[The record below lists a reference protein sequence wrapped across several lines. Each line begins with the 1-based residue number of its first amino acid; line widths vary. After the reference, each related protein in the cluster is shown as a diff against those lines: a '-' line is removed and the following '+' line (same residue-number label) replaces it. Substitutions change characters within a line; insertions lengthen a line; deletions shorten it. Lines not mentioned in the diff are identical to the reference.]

1 MYRDVGAAHIPGD
14 ASGGAHLHPGA
25 VGGGQHRDHVP
36 GVQGGEDAVIGTRA
50 GAHPHPVAGDGAGA
64 DARAGVH
71 LGLGGLGHM
80 EVRPVAAG
88 HVVKFL
94 LVAVGGEAVPGAVQG
109 DVGDLGGLGPGD
121 GLVGPEHA
129 ALAGGPALGHRHAD
143 VAVAP
148 VVPGHVAVGDRA
160 AGGGDAQGHAQHFDI
175 LHPGDIVL
183 GVEVAGAVAP
193 YHALQVQGVDGGGV
207 PHPGGHVIKAGAADR
222 GLGGQELIEHLGGL
236 GPGHGVFRAEGAVA
250 VTAHI
255 SGVAAGDQHGP
266 GVEHLELA
274 LLQVLGELVLGG
286 FVLSGLVLSGLLPAF
301 LFPAGLL
308 TGGRL
313 LGGGGG
319 LRRGLACFGG
329 RGLLRGCGGLRGR
342 GGGGLS
348 AHLLQ
353 GLGALAASLGLRRRL
368 QGAGRAGNRLGA
380 SGVLR
385 RQGSGRRRQ
394 LQGQGQGQYFLC
406 GFSSVVSHVS
416 SIKELALT

>member
-14 ASGGAHLHPGA
+14 ASGGADLHPAA

-36 GVQGGEDAVIGTRA
+36 FIQVADDPIGRPGA
-50 GAHPHPVAGDGAGA
+50 GAHPQLVAGDGAGA

-71 LGLGGLGHM
+71 LGLGGLSHM

-88 HVVKFL
+88 HVGEFL
-94 LVAVGGEAVPGAVQG
+94 LVAVGGEAVAGAAQG
-109 DVGDLGGLGPGD
+109 DVGDLGGLSPGD
-121 GLVGPEHA
+121 GLVGPELA

-160 AGGGDAQGHAQHFDI
+160 AGGGDAQGYAQHLDI

-207 PHPGGHVIKAGAADR
+207 PQPGGHVVKVGAADR
-222 GLGGQELIEHLGGL
+222 GLGGQELVEHLGGL
-236 GPGHGVFRAEGAVA
+236 GPGHGVFRAEGTVAVA
-250 VTAHI
+250 AHI
-255 SGVAAGDQHGP
+255 GGVAAGDQHGA

-274 LLQVLGELVLGG
+274 LLQVLGELVL
-286 FVLSGLVLSGLLPAF
+286 SGLVLAGFLLTGLLPTV
-301 LFPAGLL
+301 LFPAWLL

-329 RGLLRGCGGLRGR
+329 RGLLRGRGGLRSR
-342 GGGGLS
+342 GGGGLA

-353 GLGALAASLGLRRRL
+353 GLGALAAGPGLGGGL

-380 SGVLR
+380 SGALR

-394 LQGQGQGQYFLC
+394 LQG
-406 GFSSVVSHVS
+406 
-416 SIKELALT
+416 

>member
-71 LGLGGLGHM
+71 LGLGGLSHM

-88 HVVKFL
+88 HVGEFL
-94 LVAVGGEAVPGAVQG
+94 LVAVGGEAVAGAAQG

-148 VVPGHVAVGDRA
+148 VVPGHVIVGDRA
-160 AGGGDAQGHAQHFDI
+160 AGGGDAQGYAQHLDI

-207 PHPGGHVIKAGAADR
+207 PQPGGHVVKVGAADR
-222 GLGGQELIEHLGGL
+222 GLGGQKLVEHLGGL
-236 GPGHGVFRAEGAVA
+236 GPGHGVLRAEGAVA
-250 VTAHI
+250 VAAHI
-255 SGVAAGDQHGP
+255 GGVAAGDQHGTS
-266 GVEHLELA
+266 VEHLELA

-286 FVLSGLVLSGLLPAF
+286 FLLSGLLPAS
-301 LFPAGLL
+301 LFPSGLL
-308 TGGRL
+308 TGDRL

-319 LRRGLACFGG
+319 LCRDLAALGG
-329 RGLLRGCGGLRGR
+329 RGLLRRCGALRGR
-342 GGGGLS
+342 DGGGLA

-353 GLGALAASLGLRRRL
+353 GLGALAAGPGLGGGL

-380 SGVLR
+380 SGALR

-394 LQGQGQGQYFLC
+394 LQGQGQGQYFLY